1 MQDVKMEDEVEI
13 NDSVLYVY
21 VCVFVCVFFF
31 LYFQFNLIS
40 THGG

>member
-21 VCVFVCVFFF
+21 VCVFVCFFSCIF
-31 LYFQFNLIS
+31 SLI
-40 THGG
+40 